1 MSGATTAACCAV
13 LALCL
18 FLDALPVKYALPVAV
33 VLTILSIRAKPLA
46 TTADAMRAFYYR
58 HHGAIFLGEIGVD
71 ALPRPPPPGSNQL
84 IVRVKA
90 AALNPADATQNLA
103 TLRGSAPTGLPT
115 SSCCSRRTLRRSNV
129 SSSSDAPSTDAPDG
143 L

>member
-1 MSGATTAACCAV
+1 MSGATTAACCAI

-18 FLDALPVKYALPVAV
+18 VLDALPVKYALPVV

-71 ALPRPPPPGSNQL
+71 ALLQPPPPGSNQL

-90 AALNPADATQNLA
+90 AALNPADVAQA
-103 TLRGSAPTGLPT
+103 MARKRRCCGSIGRASSALTSRASSRRPAPTPISRWAT
-115 SSCCSRRTLRRSNV
+115 ASS
-129 SSSSDAPSTDAPDG
+129 G
-143 L
+143 

>member
-84 IVRVKA
+84 LVRVKA
-90 AALNPADATQNLA
+90 AALNPADVAQAMGCLLYTSPSPRDA
-103 TLRGSAPTGLPT
+103 TLSRMPSSA
-115 SSCCSRRTLRRSNV
+115 
-129 SSSSDAPSTDAPDG
+129 
-143 L
+143 